1 MKRVLAML
9 VFALLS
15 MTAARAEG
23 GRTFITSSQDP
34 WGGDAL
40 DCARFHTQNTTSLP
54 SHVTAEEERSVDLT
68 GVAVLQVSPGEQGG
82 VSVRGWDGSS
92 ARLLV
97 CKCAAA
103 DSALSA
109 KRLLDAVH
117 VNVRSG
123 RIQAEGPASDAKQ
136 VWWTHLIL
144 QVPKRTK
151 VAIESANGAISIR
164 NVHGG
169 VTARATNGGISL
181 DKVTGP
187 VDARTDNGTIS
198 LRIDPKANTAI
209 EARTEDSGAILCNVR
224 GCIDGSGQWSPN
236 RRQLRLGTGSV
247 ASIRLTTNAAPIVIE
262 QVR

>member
-1 MKRVLAML
+1 MKRVLAVL
-9 VFALLS
+9 VVALLS
-15 MTAARAEG
+15 MAARAEG
-23 GRTFITSSQDP
+23 GRTFIVSAQDP
-34 WGGDAL
+34 WGADSL
-40 DCARFHTQNTTSLP
+40 DCARFHTQNSTSLP

-68 GVAVLQVSPGEQGG
+68 GVAMLQVSAGEQGG

-103 DSALSA
+103 DTSTNA

-117 VNVRSG
+117 VNVKNG
-123 RIQAEGPASDAKQ
+123 RIAAEGPGSTASQ

-181 DKVTGP
+181 DRVTGP
-187 VDARTDNGTIS
+187 VDAHTENGTIS
-198 LRIDPKANTAI
+198 LRLDPKTSTPV
-209 EARTEDSGAILCNVR
+209 EARTEDSGAIICNVR
-224 GCIDGSGQWSPN
+224 GCVDGSGQWSSD
-236 RRQLRLGTGSV
+236 RRQLKLGGGSL
-247 ASIRLTTNAAPIVIE
+247 ASIRLTTTAAPIVIE